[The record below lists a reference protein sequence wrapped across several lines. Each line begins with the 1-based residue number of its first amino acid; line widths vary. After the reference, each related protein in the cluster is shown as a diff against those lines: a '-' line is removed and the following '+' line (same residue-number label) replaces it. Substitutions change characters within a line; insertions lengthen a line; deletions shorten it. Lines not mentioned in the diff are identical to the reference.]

1 MAMKITEALAAEH
14 VVFHSL
20 FDHLETALPRLR
32 TLAEV
37 KVLAE
42 VLAFLLDAHSR
53 VEDALIVEPLEHCF
67 EQLGQTETM
76 SQEHQ
81 EIDHSLTQ
89 VSKSRSL
96 KEARRLLLQAV
107 LFSRNHFDQ
116 EERLIFPMAEKLL
129 KGKTL
134 TALGESWAEKR
145 KAIVA

>member
-1 MAMKITEALAAEH
+1 MKVTEALVAEH

-20 FDHLETALPRLR
+20 FDHLEAVLPRLK

-37 KVLAE
+37 KALAE
-42 VLAFLLDAHSR
+42 LLAFQLEAHSR
-53 VEDALIVEPLEHCF
+53 VEDVLIIEPLEHCF

-76 SQEHQ
+76 SQEHE
-81 EIDHSLTQ
+81 EIDRGLTQ
-89 VSKSRSL
+89 VGKSRSL

-107 LFSRNHFDQ
+107 LFSRNHFDR
-116 EERLIFPMAEKLL
+116 EERVIFPMAEKLL

-145 KAIVA
+145 KAIVS